1 MKKVQFEIDPH
12 TLASVQKFLAT
23 TRGSDNT
30 STHGPL
36 TAPKLAKMLLEDVAL
51 VVERPGCW
59 EADSM
64 FSLLAG
70 HGYEY

>member
-1 MKKVQFEIDPH
+1 MKVHFEIDAA
-12 TLASVQKFLAT
+12 TGVSLERFLAT
-23 TRGSDNT
+23 TRGSENN

-36 TAPKLAKMLLEDVAL
+36 TVAKLAKMLIEDVAL
-51 VVERPGCW
+51 MVERPGCW
-59 EADSM
+59 EADGA